1 MREIKVSKDEFV
13 ESFQDYDLFNQF
25 VEENIQKPSYLNVI
39 ENAIQQ
45 LLEITHDYETRQ
57 KLIKI
62 LNEVQ
67 KIV

>member
-1 MREIKVSKDEFV
+1 MKEIKVSKDEFV

>member
-1 MREIKVSKDEFV
+1 MRELKVSKEEFAN
-13 ESFQDYDLFNQF
+13 SFQDYDLFNQF
-25 VEENIQKPSYLNVI
+25 VKEQIEKPAYLQII

-45 LLEITHDYETRQ
+45 LLEISHDYETRQ

>member
-13 ESFQDYDLFNQF
+13 ESFQDYELFNQF